1 MVGAGLGT
9 IWWDWQMGR
18 IGRGEKVKAGMGVW
32 EGFLGEYGGWL
43 GVRVA
48 VLVILV
54 GLVMLVM

>member
-1 MVGAGLGT
+1 LGT

-43 GVRVA
+43 GIRVA
-48 VLVILV
+48 VLVLLV